1 MINGI
6 LAISIVSTLTTN
18 LLAQDTCV
26 QIDSTIYSRI
36 YQTVIDNLLP
46 GNSTNLV
53 LVEQA
58 YIPAFANRKFRG
70 FKFRPNERERSDRFT
85 TEWEVFFDTLDSKDR
100 IFEPILLP
108 FFESIHKLK
117 RIPVD
122 SIKTAVNQNKLSSN
136 HASSTSWQGNVRF
149 SNILLSSDCEKAI
162 LMVEIRRGPLDA
174 WGELIFL
181 DRKADGQWVIIR
193 RYEEWGA

>member
-1 MINGI
+1 MMRRL
-6 LAISIVSTLTTN
+6 LAISIMSTLATN

-26 QIDSTIYSRI
+26 QSDSTIYSKI

-46 GNSTNLV
+46 GNSTYLV
-53 LVEQA
+53 LVEQT

-85 TEWEVFFDTLDSKDR
+85 TEWEAFFDTLDSKNR
-100 IFEPILLP
+100 IFVPILLP
-108 FFESIHKLK
+108 FFESVHKLK

-122 SIKTAVNQNKLSSN
+122 SIKTAANQNKFSSN
-136 HASSTSWQGNVRF
+136 SGSSTSWHGNVRF
-149 SNILLSSDCEKAI
+149 SNILLSSDCNKAI

-174 WGELIFL
+174 WGELMFL
-181 DRKADGQWVIIR
+181 DRSTDGQWVIIR